1 MNKCMNCGNNIMPG
15 DKYCRRCGTPVN
27 TQNINNNVMP
37 SQMANNNIHFT
48 NNTGYDNQYNG
59 NFNNNLN
66 SNVNYNNNQNTQIP
80 RKDNL
85 STLIVIIV
93 VLVIGVI
100 FILFMPTIKTDNNS
114 TITIKDN
121 TSTKNDNNTNSNN
134 NNNSSSNPNVKKN
147 TITFKETTLIKR
159 DGYKYTFTTSGTE
172 NVLLIQNNNG
182 DDEIIIQGIYKTSI
196 KNINS
201 KTSII
206 KNKYNSAGYLTGSAK
221 YTTYKNKKLY
231 TLEISQNSYKMLVGY
246 YEIENGIVASFLLND
261 KNYTRYNY
269 SGFAFLA
276 NIFDNATVSSAIKN
290 GMSYEIRGNL
300 SQIINNFLTK

>member
-1 MNKCMNCGNNIMPG
+1 
-15 DKYCRRCGTPVN
+15 
-27 TQNINNNVMP
+27 
-37 SQMANNNIHFT
+37 
-48 NNTGYDNQYNG
+48 
-59 NFNNNLN
+59 
-66 SNVNYNNNQNTQIP
+66 
-80 RKDNL
+80 
-85 STLIVIIV
+85 
-93 VLVIGVI
+93 
-100 FILFMPTIKTDNNS
+100 MPTIKTDNNS

-196 KNINS
+196 KDINS

-246 YEIENGIVASFLLND
+246 YEIENGIIASFLLND